1 MTKPTLTTLPEPP
14 AGKTGWPWTQTSAA
28 PPGNNVKD
36 SAWPRISIVT
46 PSYNQGEFIEATLRS
61 VLLQNYPNL
70 EYFIM
75 DGGSS
80 DESVNIIR
88 RYEPWLSRWV
98 SEPDRGQSHAINK
111 GLDQGTGVIFAWLNS
126 DDMLL
131 PDALWRVAKAYQK
144 QPEAAAWVGTCH
156 LIRADGRI
164 IKSEAPR
171 GLNRDSLA
179 DWFYGGFFFQPS
191 CFFSA
196 QVWQTIGGVDE
207 SLKFAMDVDLA
218 LRLAEQGE
226 YVKLPDALSAAII
239 HDDAKTQALRPEMH
253 AEIMYVQIKYGY
265 DDLAFKRLRRLLDA
279 TVEQERR
286 RSRLTVRLKRLLRR
300 VFTQNRSDAQY
311 VQFLPQAQLSNQVNG

>member
-1 MTKPTLTTLPEPP
+1 MTKPTLTALPKSPV
-14 AGKTGWPWTQTSAA
+14 GKTGWPWTKTSSV
-28 PPGNNVKD
+28 PSGNNLED

-46 PSYNQGEFIEATLRS
+46 PSYNQGEFIEATIRS

-80 DESVNIIR
+80 DNSVDIIR
-88 RYEPWLSRWV
+88 RYEPWLTQWV

-111 GLDQGTGVIFAWLNS
+111 GLEQGTGEIFAWLNS
-126 DDMLL
+126 DDILL
-131 PDALWRVAKAYQK
+131 PDALWRVAAAYQTR
-144 QPEAAAWVGTCH
+144 PDAAAWAGTCH

-164 IKSEAPR
+164 IKSEVPR
-171 GLNRDSLA
+171 GLSRDGLA

-196 QVWQTIGGVDE
+196 RAWQAIDGVDE
-207 SLKFAMDVDLA
+207 SLNFAMDVDLA
-218 LRLAEQGE
+218 IRLAEQGE

-239 HDDAKTQALRPEMH
+239 HDEAKTQALRPEMH

-279 TVEQERR
+279 TIEQERR

-300 VFTQNRSDAQY
+300 VFTKNRSDAQY
-311 VQFLPQAQLSNQVNG
+311 VQFLPQAQISNQVNG